1 MGEPP
6 ASALLQGLVHRAFPV
21 QCLVIL
27 PPYPCPSLPWS
38 LWRPQLTAC
47 HLCRRDYIDPSHVK
61 DGGVTPDDTRKWKVL
76 QELQVSILL
85 LLGAPCIHGLLPEHS
100 LREAAPQSGSVQV
113 RCQIVLKPSL
123 SLP

>member
-6 ASALLQGLVHRAFPV
+6 ASALLRGVVHHAFPAQDLADV
-21 QCLVIL
+21 
-27 PPYPCPSLPWS
+27 PPCPCPSLPWK

-76 QELQVSILL
+76 QELQVR
-85 LLGAPCIHGLLPEHS
+85 APSMLAGHTRFGLLPNTPQRR
-100 LREAAPQSGSVQV
+100 LLPRAAAWQSA
-113 RCQIVLKPSL
+113 CQSC
-123 SLP
+123 